1 MEELIMYTVAESSIL
16 GVIGI
21 AIVAIF
27 SLIIKDVLSSAAFG
41 FLFYLD
47 KSFNEG
53 DNVYINGEHA
63 TIVKISITRS
73 IFKMHETNRWKY
85 VHNSKIR
92 DLDLEKVVEPN
103 EK

>member
-1 MEELIMYTVAESSIL
+1 MYTIAESSAL
-16 GVIGI
+16 GII
-21 AIVAIF
+21 AIALIVIF
-27 SLIIKDVLSSAAFG
+27 TLILKDVLSSASFG

-53 DNVYINGEHA
+53 DSIYINGKRA
-63 TIVKISITRS
+63 TIVKISMTKS

-103 EK
+103 EN